1 MKIVKK
7 ICLPSGLELSVL
19 HLRKKKTVAVEYQ
32 NIVCVCAYAVRFNIT
47 VKLGI
52 G

>member
-1 MKIVKK
+1 MLTKWFRVVSSSPK
-7 ICLPSGLELSVL
+7 E
-19 HLRKKKTVAVEYQ
+19 KKTVAVEYQ